1 MNVLLKCNCGA
12 LRGIAKNMSSVQGH
26 RVICMCDDCQAYA
39 HFLGRAKSVLDENGG
54 TDVLPVAPSNLEI
67 TQGIENLKC
76 LRLTGKGMLRW
87 YAGCCNTPIANTAPF
102 SKVPFAGVV
111 HTIMDFA
118 GNAKARDNSLGPVGM
133 RVQCQYG
140 IGNLA
145 EGTYQKTPLKLI
157 LHTVRFLIAGWL
169 KGQYAPSPFFNLK
182 TGKPT
187 VGPYI
192 LTAIERESLRKFCG
206 PKPSE
211 T

>member
-1 MNVLLKCNCGA
+1 M
-12 LRGIAKNMSSVQGH
+12 
-26 RVICMCDDCQAYA
+26 
-39 HFLGRAKSVLDENGG
+39 
-54 TDVLPVAPSNLEI
+54 APSNLEI

-87 YAGCCNTPIANTAPF
+87 YASCCNTPIANTAPF

-118 GNAKARDNSLGPVGM
+118 GDGKTRDNSLGPVGM
-133 RVQCQYG
+133 RVQGQYG
-140 IGNLA
+140 IGILP

-157 LHTVRFLIAGWL
+157 LHALRFIIAGWL
-169 KGQYAPSPFFNLK
+169 KGRYKPSPFFNPK

-187 VGPYI
+187 VEPYI
-192 LTAIERESLRKFCG
+192 LTASEREDLRKLCG
-206 PKPSE
+206 PMPSG

>member
-1 MNVLLKCNCGA
+1 MNVPLKCNCGK
-12 LRGIAKNMSSVQGH
+12 LRGVARNMSSVQGH
-26 RVICMCDDCQAYA
+26 RAICMCDDCQAYA
-39 HFLGRAKSVLDENGG
+39 HFLGRAKYVLDENAG

-87 YAGCCNTPIANTAPF
+87 YASCCNTPIANTAPF

-118 GNAKARDNSLGPVGM
+118 GDGKTRDNSLGPVGM
-133 RVQCQYG
+133 RVQGQYG
-140 IGNLA
+140 IGILP

-157 LHTVRFLIAGWL
+157 LHAMRFIIAGWL
-169 KGQYAPSPFFNLK
+169 KGRYKPSPFFNLK
-182 TGKPT
+182 TGKPA
-187 VGPYI
+187 VEPYI
-192 LTAIERESLRKFCG
+192 LTASEREDLRKLCG
-206 PKPSE
+206 PMPSG